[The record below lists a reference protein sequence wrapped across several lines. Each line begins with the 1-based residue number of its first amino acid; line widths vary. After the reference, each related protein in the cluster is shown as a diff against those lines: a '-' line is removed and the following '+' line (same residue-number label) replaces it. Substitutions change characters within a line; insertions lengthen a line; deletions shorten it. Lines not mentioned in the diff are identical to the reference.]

1 MVRKIPSSERTKTM
15 AGRKRTECKRTRSRN
30 RHPGTFAEKGLFI
43 QVLFGDKF
51 HSTGYSKHG
60 TRQTAYHT
68 VSAAP
73 A

>member
-1 MVRKIPSSERTKTM
+1 MVRKIPSSERTKPM
-15 AGRKRTECKRTRSRN
+15 VGRERTECKRIRSRN
-30 RHPGTFAEKGLFI
+30 RHPDTVLFI

-51 HSTGYSKHG
+51 HSTGYSKNG